1 MLEKPSD
8 ADARALKTLFPS
20 SSHLSKRSR
29 TAGFSPLDEC
39 VYSKEK
45 KQKKGVRIK
54 PRKITVV
61 LITDPDC
68 KKVPRR
74 DKRKA
79 LLDDGCI
86 RQLEFT
92 KSMSSQSVRQVI
104 TKGFSDKITGKA
116 DITILTAD
124 PKLHVLTKF
133 EEQDRGATGADVYD
147 IVGQGSLYVRTM
159 VSFYL

>member
-1 MLEKPSD
+1 MRLFKGEK
-8 ADARALKTLFPS
+8 AI
-20 SSHLSKRSR
+20 
-29 TAGFSPLDEC
+29 
-39 VYSKEK
+39 
-45 KQKKGVRIK
+45 KGVRIK

-61 LITDPDC
+61 LITDPEC
-68 KKVPRR
+68 KKVPRK

-79 LLDDGCI
+79 LLDDGYI
-86 RQLEFT
+86 RQLELT

-104 TKGFSDKITGKA
+104 TKGFSDKITGRA
-116 DITILTAD
+116 DITFLTTD

-133 EEQDRGATGADVYD
+133 EEQATGADVYD

>member
-1 MLEKPSD
+1 M
-8 ADARALKTLFPS
+8 
-20 SSHLSKRSR
+20 
-29 TAGFSPLDEC
+29 
-39 VYSKEK
+39 
-45 KQKKGVRIK
+45 
-54 PRKITVV
+54 

-68 KKVPRR
+68 KKVPRK

-79 LLDDGCI
+79 LLDNGYI

-116 DITILTAD
+116 DITFLTAD

-133 EEQDRGATGADVYD
+133 EEQDGGATGADVYD